1 MSRADMRIYTDEEL
15 AHPSPIDAYA
25 DLVRITRPVTRED
38 VLAAVQELGAVE
50 VEWCVVHKRTFVD
63 NPSALRCNLGTWQT
77 CKPEPHVLV
86 PRDVGDAG

>member
-1 MSRADMRIYTDEEL
+1 MRLDDLRVGCEPDAIYFG
-15 AHPSPIDAYA
+15 
-25 DLVRITRPVTRED
+25 RPATRED
-38 VLAAVQELGAVE
+38 IKSVVLEEMGGVE